1 MISCE
6 DVWNEFRQTWI
17 YVFKERRFSGK
28 LRVRV
33 RVREDG
39 QFLEHDATAHISS
52 WKCGKGAVK

>member
-17 YVFKERRFSGK
+17 YVNDATLGNED
-28 LRVRV
+28 RVRV

-39 QFLEHDATAHISS
+39 QFLEHDATAHNSS
-52 WKCGKGAVK
+52 WKWCKGTVK

>member
-17 YVFKERRFSGK
+17 YVKDATLGNED
-28 LRVRV
+28 RVRV